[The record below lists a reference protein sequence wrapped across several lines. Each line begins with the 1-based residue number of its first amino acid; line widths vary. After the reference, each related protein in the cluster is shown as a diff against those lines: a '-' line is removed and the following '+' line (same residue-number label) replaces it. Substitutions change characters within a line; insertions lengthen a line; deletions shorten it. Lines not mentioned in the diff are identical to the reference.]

1 MSLIRASSTWSK
13 TDPNYKYG
21 DAMLREQELGRC
33 GPSCVAL
40 RTFYLEA
47 CVEQKS
53 EIMINFNN

>member
-1 MSLIRASSTWSK
+1 
-13 TDPNYKYG
+13 
-21 DAMLREQELGRC
+21 MLREQELGRC